1 MADPKKIIPIDQ
13 LPEATILSDSDET
26 ILVQN
31 GSATKKADLGL
42 IGGYLATEQTHSEL
56 NTTNKQLVGAINEV
70 KGVELIGVIKAYEST
85 VVLYDDHIKTSSK
98 VRCFWETYGM
108 SAKDVKVTPGQVLV
122 KINPQEED
130 VKVLVQIT

>member
-13 LPEATILSDSDET
+13 LPEATILSDSDES

-70 KGVELIGVIKAYEST
+70 KGVELIGTIKAYEST
-85 VVLYDDHIKTSSK
+85 IVLYSDKIKSSSK
-98 VRCFWETYGM
+98 IRVFFETYGM
-108 SAKDVKVTPGQVLV
+108 AARDVKATAGQVVV
-122 KINPQEED
+122 KIEPQEEA
-130 VKVLVQIT
+130 VKVLVQVT